1 MQTGDTDAFVDCSRV
16 AYALAPCIW
25 PRGRASTRMLSLI
38 GRASLLR
45 QELCRIVIIFS
56 LIVIAVIAAF
66 AGYFVG
72 ARQRSP
78 AAEIPMRAAPAPTPV
93 APAATPAAP
102 ATPPAVEER
111 IGTDAFSDEKA
122 RLIRSR
128 DSEAAALRRELADR
142 EPAIDRLA
150 AFTRERA
157 ELFRTLADTRAET
170 ARYRQ
175 LVIDIETN
183 APPPIL
189 AGVGE
194 PDDLKLVVGI
204 GPVLER
210 MLHSLGV
217 MTFRQ
222 IACWTDREVAEFD
235 AKLPEFPGRIV
246 RDQWVTQARA
256 LHQSKYG
263 ARL

>member
-1 MQTGDTDAFVDCSRV
+1 
-16 AYALAPCIW
+16 
-25 PRGRASTRMLSLI
+25 MLSLI
-38 GRASLLR
+38 GRASFLR
-45 QELCRIVIIFS
+45 QEVCRIVIIFL
-56 LIVIAVIAAF
+56 LIVIAVIAAL
-66 AGYFVG
+66 AGYVVG

-78 AAEIPMRAAPAPTPV
+78 AVGIPATAVPAATPV
-93 APAATPAAP
+93 APAATPVALAP
-102 ATPPAVEER
+102 PPAVEER
-111 IGTDAFSDEKA
+111 VGTDGFGDEKA

-128 DSEAAALRRELADR
+128 DSEAAALRRELTDR

-189 AGVGE
+189 AGMGE
-194 PDDLKLVVGI
+194 PDDLKLIVGI

-210 MLHSLGV
+210 MLHSLGI

-222 IACWTDREVAEFD
+222 IARWTDREVAEFD

-263 ARL
+263 ERL

>member
-1 MQTGDTDAFVDCSRV
+1 MRWLPQF
-16 AYALAPCIW
+16 
-25 PRGRASTRMLSLI
+25 
-38 GRASLLR
+38 
-45 QELCRIVIIFS
+45 IVIIFS
-56 LIVIAVIAAF
+56 LIVIAAIAAL

-72 ARQRSP
+72 VRQRLP
-78 AAEIPMRAAPAPTPV
+78 AAEIPATATPAATPV
-93 APAATPAAP
+93 APARTSVATATPSV
-102 ATPPAVEER
+102 VEER
-111 IGTDAFSDEKA
+111 VGTDRFGDEKA

-128 DSEAAALRRELADR
+128 DSEAAALRRELTDR

-157 ELFRTLADTRAET
+157 ELFRTLAETRAET

-189 AGVGE
+189 AGMGE
-194 PDDLKLVVGI
+194 PDDLKLIVGI

-210 MLHSLGV
+210 MLHSLGI

-222 IACWTDREVAEFD
+222 IARWTDREVAEFD

-263 ARL
+263 ERL